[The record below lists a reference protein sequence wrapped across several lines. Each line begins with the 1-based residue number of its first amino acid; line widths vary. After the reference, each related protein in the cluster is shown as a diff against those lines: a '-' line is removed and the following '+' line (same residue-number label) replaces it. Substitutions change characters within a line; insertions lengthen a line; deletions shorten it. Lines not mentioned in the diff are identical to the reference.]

1 MKNRKKLTKKQ
12 YLATTKERPRTNS
25 NPYDLGQL
33 GMGFNQ
39 PCRKCGL
46 AIDRRSS
53 SYEPVGA
60 IKYCRCEK

>member
-1 MKNRKKLTKKQ
+1 MVRKKLTKKQ

-39 PCRKCGL
+39 PCPKCGL
-46 AIDRRSS
+46 EIDRRAS
-53 SYEPVGA
+53 SYEPVGF
-60 IKYCRCEK
+60 KNYCKCKRR